1 MWPTLPL
8 PQSTT
13 SFPSL
18 KKKNA
23 KLKVLKR
30 IILINITDVVCLA
43 GDKTIETATR
53 MINESDRHYFIAEI
67 GCILFIITA
76 GVIAFIVWLVS
87 GRVGIEYSVISM
99 PTTGPKDK
107 R

>member
-1 MWPTLPL
+1 
-8 PQSTT
+8 
-13 SFPSL
+13 
-18 KKKNA
+18 
-23 KLKVLKR
+23 
-30 IILINITDVVCLA
+30 
-43 GDKTIETATR
+43 
-53 MINESDRHYFIAEI
+53 MINELDRYFIAEI

-99 PTTGPKDK
+99 HTTGPKDN